1 MVVVALGFWP
11 GCDSNKGPVFK
22 QGDLYGLESGALS
35 FAVDPH
41 GARIVDV
48 HLAGAANLLTGP
60 AANPT
65 NFGSTFWT
73 SPQSRWGWP
82 PPSAFDTDAYMPSTT
97 DARIAFDGP
106 TATALG
112 VRMRKQFGVDVH
124 RAGRIAA
131 EYQIAAT
138 DDTGSS
144 VAPWEISRVPAGGLT
159 FFGTGLT
166 APTAGGGFALPP
178 TQDAAGCTWLD
189 DRATPIPTTG
199 SRPDQK
205 LLADG
210 TGGWL
215 AHVDG
220 DVLLLKQF
228 PDLPPGMAAPGEAEI
243 EIFVQGAGA
252 YVEIEEQG
260 PYQTLAAAGQTLTWD
275 VAWLVARLPPGL
287 AVRLGNP
294 DLVSFVQQML
304 MPQ

>member
-1 MVVVALGFWP
+1 LAA
-11 GCDSNKGPVFK
+11 GCSNKGLVFE

-48 HLAGAANLLTGP
+48 HLTGAANLLTGP

-82 PPSAFDTDAYMPSTT
+82 PPSAFDTDAYIPSTT
-97 DARIAFDGP
+97 DASIAFDGP

-112 VRMRKQFGVDVH
+112 VRIRKQFAVDIH
-124 RAGRIAA
+124 RPGRIEAD
-131 EYQIAAT
+131 YQIAAAT
-138 DDTGSS
+138 DSTASS

-159 FFGTGLT
+159 FFGTGLSP
-166 APTAGGGFALPP
+166 PTAGGGFALPP
-178 TQDAAGCTWLD
+178 TQDSAGCTWLD
-189 DRATPIPTTG
+189 DGATPIPTAG

-210 TGGWL
+210 AGGWL

-220 DVLLLKQF
+220 DVVLIKQF
-228 PDLPPGMAAPGEAEI
+228 PDVPPGMAAPGEGEI

-252 YVEIEEQG
+252 YVELEEQG
-260 PYQTLAAAGQTLTWD
+260 PYQTLTPGQTVTWD
-275 VAWLVARLPPGL
+275 VAWTVARLPPGL
-287 AVRLGNP
+287 SASVGNP
-294 DLVSFVQQML
+294 DLVSFVRQML
-304 MPQ
+304 Q